1 MGNGPGTM
9 GLGLAGFIAV
19 WTAMMA
25 AMMLPAVAPV
35 GALYLRTIRAR
46 ATGWARLVRTGA
58 FLAGYIAVWAAVGIL
73 AYLAALGAERLVEDA
88 PTAGRW
94 AAAGIVL
101 AAGIYQLTPL
111 KDACLAH
118 CRSPL
123 GLLLHVGNYRGPLR
137 DIRAG
142 VYHGGY
148 CVGCCWAL
156 FAILIAVGIMNLA
169 WMAALALVILLEKSW
184 RHGRALS
191 LVVGVLLI
199 AYGFTILAFPEL
211 APGLVDPGTG
221 PGMEPAMQMDG

>member
-46 ATGWARLVRTGA
+46 ATGWVRLVRTGA

-94 AAAGIVL
+94 AATGIVL

-137 DIRAG
+137 DVRAG
-142 VYHGGY
+142 VYPARSSNSPSRSNWPRY
-148 CVGCCWAL
+148 MTAMRWLICATVARSWA
-156 FAILIAVGIMNLA
+156 MN
-169 WMAALALVILLEKSW
+169 
-184 RHGRALS
+184 R
-191 LVVGVLLI
+191 
-199 AYGFTILAFPEL
+199 
-211 APGLVDPGTG
+211 
-221 PGMEPAMQMDG
+221 